1 MVLII
6 VIDWILIRDVFFFG
20 FNLDSSRVS
29 SFYNE
34 SHTFLSE
41 KLRINFLILSRGIF
55 YESEIF
61 SWYSDSISLLI
72 SIVSGAKG

>member
-34 SHTFLSE
+34 SRTFLSE
-41 KLRINFLILSRGIF
+41 KLGINFLILSRGIF

>member
-6 VIDWILIRDVFFFG
+6 VTDWILIRDVFFFG

-41 KLRINFLILSRGIF
+41 KLGINFLILSRGIF

-61 SWYSDSISLLI
+61 SWYSNSISLLI